1 MVIRN
6 GRISCPV
13 LLSFLPFTGRFWTGI
28 VAPDSADKGM
38 ENRPNNVSWVTPF
51 VFILD
56 NLRQVPSSMWL
67 QYIGIN
73 ILRIQTKGVTHKCLF
88 GRFWTELV
96 PLSGAR
102 KPMENRPGKGRNQV
116 KAVIKSD
123 YSYSSPSPSSPNF
136 YPIVDKVLPFIS
148 RFWTEISALDSG
160 TNSVQNRPNKHL
172 WVTPFVCVLS
182 IFIPIY
188 CNHIDDVIGDEWS
201 DWLSFST
208 RLYPFPADFELYYL
222 HQIVRENRWKN
233 QKITFPEYS
242 PSLDFWWC
250 GYYYFTW

>member
-1 MVIRN
+1 M
-6 GRISCPV
+6 
-13 LLSFLPFTGRFWTGI
+13 T
-28 VAPDSADKGM
+28 
-38 ENRPNNVSWVTPF
+38 
-51 VFILD
+51 
-56 NLRQVPSSMWL
+56 SSMWL

-73 ILRIQTKGVTHKCLF
+73 ILRTQTKGVTHKCLF
-88 GRFWTELV
+88 GRFFIELV

-188 CNHIDDVIGDEWS
+188 CNHIDDGTCLK
-201 DWLSFST
+201 LSKMKTKGVVHKCLFGRFSIPLSALSGAT
-208 RLYPFPADFELYYL
+208 IPVQNRPVKGRNDNKTGQDIRPFRITILGQWNL
-222 HQIVRENRWKN
+222 SHKN
-233 QKITFPEYS
+233 E
-242 PSLDFWWC
+242 
-250 GYYYFTW
+250 